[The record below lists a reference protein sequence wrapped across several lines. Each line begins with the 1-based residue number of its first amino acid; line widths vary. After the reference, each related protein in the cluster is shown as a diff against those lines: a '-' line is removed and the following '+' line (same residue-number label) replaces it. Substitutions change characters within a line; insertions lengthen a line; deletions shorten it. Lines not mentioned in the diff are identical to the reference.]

1 MDSTLF
7 NSILYYNTKRDKCQY
22 LYLHYLSK
30 LVNNSYEKQLLTP
43 FKWTYPSKKRGQK
56 IQIKGFTN
64 NKK

>member
-30 LVNNSYEKQLLTP
+30 LVNNSYEKQLSTLKST
-43 FKWTYPSKKRGQK
+43 
-56 IQIKGFTN
+56 IKNLSPYILKDEIEYTR
-64 NKK
+64 

>member
-30 LVNNSYEKQLLTP
+30 LVNNSYEKQLLTL
-43 FKWTYPSKKRGQK
+43 KST
-56 IQIKGFTN
+56 IKNLSPYILKDEIEYTR
-64 NKK
+64 